1 MKRSGMAAA
10 LYLLLTFVTG
20 TAVGSFGFWLDTSR
34 TVKADTRKAT
44 AEDFRRRY
52 LNEMQTRLK
61 LEPDQMQKLV
71 AILDTTRNTFRELND
86 KHRPEYEAI
95 QFHQRE
101 QINGLLNEPQ
111 RSEYAKMLTERE
123 ERRKQRP
130 FAPPPGY

>member
-20 TAVGSFGFWLDTSR
+20 TAVGSFGFWLYTTRS
-34 TVKADTRKAT
+34 VKADTRKAT
-44 AEDFRRRY
+44 SEDFRRRY
-52 LNEMQTRLK
+52 LNEMETRLK
-61 LEPDQMQKLV
+61 LVPDQVQKLV

-95 QFHQRE
+95 QSHQRE
-101 QINGLLNEPQ
+101 QINGLLNDVQ
-111 RSEYAKMLTERE
+111 RSEYQKMLKERE

-130 FAPPPGY
+130 FSPPSGY